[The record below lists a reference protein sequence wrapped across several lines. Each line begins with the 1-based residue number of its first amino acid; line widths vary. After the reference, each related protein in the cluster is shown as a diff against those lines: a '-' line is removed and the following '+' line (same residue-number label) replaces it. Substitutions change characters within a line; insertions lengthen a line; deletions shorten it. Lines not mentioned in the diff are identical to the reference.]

1 MISFITALAPGHS
14 HVTAYISK
22 RNQLPPIPP
31 WRVHLMGEEK
41 DLQELANEHSLGR
54 TRLLH
59 LEENY
64 FLESDILN
72 SLSDPNQVFKKAN
85 EILQLILGLARLRR
99 FTASRV
105 KAVSVLWT
113 DVNGNWVC
121 RMVVA
126 SEEVWSVPAI
136 RYLEGPDV
144 NAASPSSPDW
154 HRGFLL

>member
-31 WRVHLMGEEK
+31 WHVHLMGEEK

-72 SLSDPNQVFKKAN
+72 SLSDPNPQSGLQESERDSPTYFRSCKA
-85 EILQLILGLARLRR
+85 
-99 FTASRV
+99 TAIYSI
-105 KAVSVLWT
+105 T
-113 DVNGNWVC
+113 G
-121 RMVVA
+121 
-126 SEEVWSVPAI
+126 
-136 RYLEGPDV
+136 
-144 NAASPSSPDW
+144 
-154 HRGFLL
+154 